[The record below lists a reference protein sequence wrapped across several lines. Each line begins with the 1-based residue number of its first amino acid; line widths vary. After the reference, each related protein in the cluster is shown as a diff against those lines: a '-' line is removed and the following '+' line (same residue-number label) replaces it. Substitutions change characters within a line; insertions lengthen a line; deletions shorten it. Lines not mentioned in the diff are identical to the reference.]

1 MDRENRERAN
11 VFLLEEESREKRE
24 KAEKEAEERRINA
37 EKEAEEMKKWE
48 KRVNKK

>member
-1 MDRENRERAN
+1 M
-11 VFLLEEESREKRE
+11 FLLEEESREKRE